1 MSDDNEAMEDIEA
14 DLAIME
20 ASRYIADRVEQYYR
34 MTVITR
40 YGTCSCAQHTYAQ
53 HHYACATS
61 MSKGSNVFF

>member
-40 YGTCSCAQHTYAQ
+40 YGTCSCA
-53 HHYACATS
+53 
-61 MSKGSNVFF
+61 